1 MTNLLTNQTTFSKI
15 LPLILALLLIFIIPM
30 LMRRYGLEPEDLI
43 RLLTGRLRKG
53 EYAPP
58 KKDGEK
64 KDRREPYQSNSRS
77 GDLKSLVSTL
87 LIFARRNRLGLVY
100 PGTVTRGS
108 KTANLLALL
117 VTKSEVI
124 GFDCFGY
131 GGVVSEK
138 KNGSW
143 NQHMNGNDQTIP
155 NPLTACKEQYT
166 LVRAL
171 MDENGMRQVPLR
183 IAAVFTARGMELVTA
198 HPEEVFDTPG
208 LIAHLR
214 ESVAAEDEEI
224 DPGEISRKLNEHVV
238 RIRKS
243 SGKNK

>member
-1 MTNLLTNQTTFSKI
+1 MTNLMTNQTTFNKI

-30 LMRRYGLEPEDLI
+30 LMRRYGWEPEDLI
-43 RLLTGRLRKG
+43 RLLTGRLKKEG
-53 EYAPP
+53 YAPAR
-58 KKDGEK
+58 KSGEK

-117 VTKSEVI
+117 VTRNEVI

-131 GGVVSEK
+131 GGTVSEK

-143 NQHMNGNDQTIP
+143 NQQMNGNDQTIP
-155 NPLTACKEQYT
+155 NPLTACREQYT

-171 MDENGMRQVPLR
+171 MDENGMGDIPLR
-183 IAAVFTARGMELVTA
+183 ILAVFTARGMEVVTA
-198 HPEEVFDTPG
+198 HPEQVFDTGG

-214 ESVAAEDEEI
+214 ETVADEEERI
-224 DPGEISRKLNEHVV
+224 EPEEISRKLNEHVV
-238 RIRKS
+238 RIRKGS
-243 SGKNK
+243 ERGR